1 MPPTL
6 FVAAAVLLLCAAAHS
21 YLGERYIL
29 IRLFRRDNIPHLLGS
44 DWFTKSTL
52 RWTWHITSLAWIG
65 FAALLVG
72 VGRNEAAGSLV
83 LEVVAITFFVTA
95 LVAFAA
101 SRGKHLSW
109 IPFLAVAVLTWL
121 AR

>member
-1 MPPTL
+1 MTSTL
-6 FVAAAVLLLCAAAHS
+6 FAAAAILVLCGAAHS

-29 IRLFRRDNIPHLLGS
+29 VRLFRRDNIPHLLGS

-65 FAALLVG
+65 FAAVLVTL
-72 VGRNEAAGSLV
+72 GRNEAAGTIV
-83 LEVVAITFFVTA
+83 LEVVAITFFLTA
-95 LVAFAA
+95 LVAFVA

-109 IPFLAVAVLTWL
+109 IPFLAVAVLSWL
-121 AR
+121 SR